1 MADSDSTSGGSEE
14 RDRAHEDG
22 DSGGR
27 RDEDRDA
34 DEGGHGDASAPA
46 VDAIRGGPHD
56 RATVTAADAAT
67 ADRLAALE
75 QQDAVEE
82 YVPLVDYDA
91 LGLRTALLRID
102 AHHGNAESVADDLR
116 DGPGVAVYLIVG
128 RFDVLAVCRFPTT
141 AAFERTATRL
151 ASDPRVRAH
160 RVAVARHAVVEDGPL
175 AALADEE

>member
-1 MADSDSTSGGSEE
+1 MANTDSADGGSEE
-14 RDRAHEDG
+14 PDETG
-22 DSGGR
+22 D
-27 RDEDRDA
+27 E
-34 DEGGHGDASAPA
+34 EPA
-46 VDAIRGGPHD
+46 VDATRSGPHD

-75 QQDAVEE
+75 GSGAVDG

-102 AHHGNAESVADDLR
+102 AHHGNARTIADDLR
-116 DGPGVAVYLIVG
+116 DGPGVAVYLASG
-128 RFDVLAVCRFPTT
+128 RFDVLAVCRFPSA

-160 RVAVARHAVVEDGPL
+160 RIAVARHAVVEDGPL
-175 AALADEE
+175 TALHDGD

>member
-1 MADSDSTSGGSEE
+1 MANTDSADGGSEE
-14 RDRAHEDG
+14 PDEAEDE
-22 DSGGR
+22 S
-27 RDEDRDA
+27 
-34 DEGGHGDASAPA
+34 A
-46 VDAIRGGPHD
+46 VDTIRGGPHD

-75 QQDAVEE
+75 DSGAVDG

-102 AHHGNAESVADDLR
+102 AHHGNARTIADDLR
-116 DGPGVAVYLIVG
+116 DGPGVAVYLASG
-128 RFDVLAVCRFPTT
+128 RFDVLAVCRFPSA

-160 RVAVARHAVVEDGPL
+160 RIAVARHAVVEDGPL
-175 AALADEE
+175 TALHDGD